1 MGDSKDVKADNWIN
15 VANGKNSTT
24 YMTSNANTGK
34 EGFLYVGNGFSNINT
49 CNESLQN
56 GNNLLGKTSTTGE
69 VALYVDLQD
78 DYDISIALIYQGS
91 TNAKYYIQI
100 SDDASDWK
108 TVSVV
113 TASGADTVQ
122 IEMPEKYS
130 ARYVRMYA
138 SKRGTAYGVSFYE
151 MGVWEKSAEETTTKP
166 TEVTTAAPTTE
177 ATITQAAETSKTVSK
192 KTEIKIKRLKLKRL

>member
-1 MGDSKDVKADNWIN
+1 MAVGCKAYASNEKQAAIN
-15 VANGKNSTT
+15 ATD
-24 YMTSNANTGK
+24 
-34 EGFLYVGNGFSNINT
+34 
-49 CNESLQN
+49 
-56 GNNLLGKTSTTGE
+56 GNNNTRWETEFSDPQW
-69 VALYVDLQD
+69 LYVDLGLKKELD
-78 DYDISIALIYQGS
+78 TVGFIWEGAYA
-91 TNAKYYIQI
+91 TKYYIQI

-122 IEMPEKYS
+122 IELPEKYS

-177 ATITQAAETSKTVSK
+177 V
-192 KTEIKIKRLKLKRL
+192 